1 VATLVELRQASAGY
15 AGCTVLHD
23 INLTIRAGERT
34 AVMGRSGAGKSTL
47 LNLLYQRLADRVAL
61 IPQTAALVKNLPV
74 FHNVYMGRLDRRPT
88 WYNLRTL
95 VWPARRD
102 VAEIEGELE
111 RVGLADKLFAKAGT
125 LSGGQQ
131 QRTSVARA
139 LYNGQPIVIGDEPV
153 SALDRV
159 HGGEILRQLCA
170 RHETAIFALHD
181 IPLALSHT
189 DRVVVIEDG
198 RIVLDRPTRALTAA
212 DLVPY
217 YGG

>member
-1 VATLVELRQASAGY
+1 MSALVELRHASAGY
-15 AGCTVLHD
+15 DGHAVLHD
-23 INLTIRAGERT
+23 INLTIHAGEHI

-47 LNLLYQRLADRVAL
+47 LHLLHKNLAEQVAL
-61 IPQTAALVKNLPV
+61 IPQAAALVKTLSV
-74 FHNVYMGRLDRRPT
+74 FHNVYMGRLDRHPS

-95 VWPARRD
+95 VWPRRD
-102 VAEIEGELE
+102 DIAEIENVLD
-111 RVGLADKLFAKAGT
+111 RVDLADKLFAAAGT

-139 LYNGQPIVIGDEPV
+139 LYNGRPIVIGDEPV

-159 HGGEILRQLCA
+159 QAADILAKLCA
-170 RHETAIFALHD
+170 RHETAILALHD
-181 IPLALSHT
+181 IPLALANVE
-189 DRVVVIEDG
+189 RIVVIDDG
-198 RIVLDRPTRALTAA
+198 RIVLDAPAQTLGPA